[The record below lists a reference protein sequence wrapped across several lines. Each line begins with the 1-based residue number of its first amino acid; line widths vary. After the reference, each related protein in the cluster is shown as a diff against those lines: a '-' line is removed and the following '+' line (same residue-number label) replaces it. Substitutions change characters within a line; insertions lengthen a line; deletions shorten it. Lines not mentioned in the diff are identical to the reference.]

1 MKKKILL
8 TLLFCFV
15 FIFTACGSPATKS
28 NSSRKSNE
36 VDTQKKDENI
46 SENKIVWV
54 LPEEFIKIT
63 KLQDNT
69 VFLNQQLKKDGYN
82 FSVSFKGV
90 FGKGNNY
97 YKDVMKEMKNNTADI
112 ASLGLDAKGEKVE
125 PSVKLIKSGVFL
137 NLNNYL
143 KSAEGK
149 KLHSAF
155 HDKIWDTVKING
167 EICAIPGQTSQ
178 DGTSFAAFNKKQILR
193 CGE

>member
-1 MKKKILL
+1 M
-8 TLLFCFV
+8 
-15 FIFTACGSPATKS
+15 FIFTACGSPAIKS

-46 SENKIVWV
+46 SENKIVWI

-90 FGKGNNY
+90 SGTGNNY

-155 HDKIWDTVKING
+155 HDKIWDTEKNIGVFFALHRK
-167 EICAIPGQTSQ
+167 TSQ
-178 DGTSFAAFNKKQILR
+178 LATEFGALIKK
-193 CGE
+193 